1 MIREATVQD
10 AVKLEAR
17 VDKIAQGAA
26 LMTETQLS
34 TRFIDGTTNP
44 LPLKTMEQLLYKNF
58 VQVALPEY
66 TEEEWAYA
74 AALKNTYES
83 AGLPGYAAKFDENI
97 AQTVD
102 KATDGGKR
110 ALNDFLMPLYHSSVT
125 LPGSTDVGDV
135 SWQTPTG
142 QINCVTAP
150 SMILGHSWQMV
161 SAGTTVQAATL
172 HNEDMIRNKDLR
184 IGDMVVIHKAGEIIP
199 EVVEALPE
207 RRDGRQKPYVFPQ
220 TCPVCHAKLVR
231 LENDSSHYCINQDCP
246 ARVVESMIHFAS
258 RDAMNIE
265 TLGDKKI
272 EQLHEWGYLNS
283 IEDIYFLYQHREA
296 LIGKPGYQ
304 EKSVDKL
311 LEQIEASKKNELG
324 LLLFALGI
332 RQVGKKAAM
341 ILADHFLS
349 MDALMQASL
358 EELTGLKDI
367 GQITAESI
375 LSFFAEEKNQH
386 LINILQSCGLCME
399 QTKKE
404 QKVSRFTNKTCV
416 LTGTLEHYT
425 RKEAKAILESLGA
438 NVAGSVSKKTDF
450 VIYGSAAG
458 SKLTKAQQLGVA
470 TMTEEEFMQEV
481 ENA

>member
-1 MIREATVQD
+1 M
-10 AVKLEAR
+10 
-17 VDKIAQGAA
+17 KI
-26 LMTETQLS
+26 
-34 TRFIDGTTNP
+34 FISCT
-44 LPLKTMEQLLYKNF
+44 
-58 VQVALPEY
+58 
-66 TEEEWAYA
+66 
-74 AALKNTYES
+74 
-83 AGLPGYAAKFDENI
+83 NI
-97 AQTVD
+97 A
-102 KATDGGKR
+102 
-110 ALNDFLMPLYHSSVT
+110 
-125 LPGSTDVGDV
+125 
-135 SWQTPTG
+135 
-142 QINCVTAP
+142 
-150 SMILGHSWQMV
+150 
-161 SAGTTVQAATL
+161 
-172 HNEDMIRNKDLR
+172 
-184 IGDMVVIHKAGEIIP
+184 
-199 EVVEALPE
+199 
-207 RRDGRQKPYVFPQ
+207 
-220 TCPVCHAKLVR
+220 
-231 LENDSSHYCINQDCP
+231 
-246 ARVVESMIHFAS
+246 
-258 RDAMNIE
+258 
-265 TLGDKKI
+265 
-272 EQLHEWGYLNS
+272 
-283 IEDIYFLYQHREA
+283 
-296 LIGKPGYQ
+296 
-304 EKSVDKL
+304 
-311 LEQIEASKKNELG
+311 EQIEASKKNELG

-386 LINILQSCGLCME
+386 LINVLQSCGLCME